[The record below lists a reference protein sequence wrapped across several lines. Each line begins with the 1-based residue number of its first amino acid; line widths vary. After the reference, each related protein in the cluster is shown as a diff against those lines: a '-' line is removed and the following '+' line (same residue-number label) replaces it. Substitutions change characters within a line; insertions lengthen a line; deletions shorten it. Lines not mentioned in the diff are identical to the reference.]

1 MSAWRM
7 LWRLLT
13 YDRRASAVN
22 VTLWGLFWVLPLA
35 TGLITRQIFNAISGG
50 APVSGIWVLLALLV
64 GAAAVRVAVN
74 LVGVMAWASYYFTLA
89 ALLRRNLLEVILGRP
104 GARALPDSP
113 GEALSRFRDDVD
125 ELLRLVEWVVDGTGI
140 ITAGVVGVAV
150 MFAIAPAVTA
160 VVLVPLL
167 AIIGV
172 VAGLRRRILTYRR
185 AVREATG
192 SVTDFVGEIF
202 GAVQAVK
209 VAGAEAAVV
218 GHLST
223 LNEVRRRAALRDSL
237 LTQLLD
243 AVFRST
249 VNVGIGL
256 VLLLAAR
263 SMRAGTFTV
272 GDFALFVFYLGLV
285 TEAMS
290 TIGNFVARIR
300 QAGVSVQRLIELIQ
314 GEPPESLARPTPV
327 YLTGPLPE
335 APAPARAEG
344 DRLEVLAVRG
354 LTFRDPETKRGIGGI
369 DLTLRRGSLTVVTGR
384 VGAGKTTVL
393 RALMGLLPK
402 QSGEIRWNDRVI
414 SDPAAFFVPPRA
426 AYVSQVPRLFS
437 EALKDNVLLG
447 LSEEHTDLSGAIWSA
462 VLERDVAALER
473 GLETLVG
480 PRGVKLSGGQVQR
493 AAAARM
499 FARTPEL
506 LVIDDL
512 SSALDVE
519 TEQMLWE
526 RLFARRDLT
535 CLAVSH
541 RRAAFRRADHI
552 VVLKDGR
559 IEAEGTLDELLQTSP
574 EMQRLWEADRAPAR
588 AR

>member
-1 MSAWRM
+1 MSAWRV

-13 YDRRASAVN
+13 YQPLASAVN
-22 VTLWGLFWVLPLA
+22 LLLWGLFWVLPLA

-50 APVSGIWVLLALLV
+50 AAVSGLWALLALLV
-64 GAAAVRVAVN
+64 GTAVVRVVVN
-74 LVGVMAWASYYFTLA
+74 LGGVTTWALYYFSLA
-89 ALLRRNLLEVILGRP
+89 ALLRRNLLRVILNRP
-104 GARALPDSP
+104 GARALPDTP

-125 ELLRLVEWVVDGTGI
+125 ELLRLVEWVVDGVGI
-140 ITAGVVGVAV
+140 ITAGVVGAVV
-150 MFAIAPAVTA
+150 MFVIAPAVTA
-160 VVLVPLL
+160 VVLLPLL
-167 AIIGV
+167 AIVGV
-172 VAGLRRRILTYRR
+172 VAALRRRILTYRR
-185 AVREATG
+185 QVREATG
-192 SVTDFVGEIF
+192 VVTEFVGEIF

-209 VAGAEAAVV
+209 VAGAEEAVV
-218 GHLST
+218 QHLGT
-223 LNEVRRRAALRDSL
+223 LNEVRRQAALRDSL
-237 LTQLLD
+237 LTELLD

-263 SMRAGTFTV
+263 SMRGGTFTV

-290 TIGNFVARIR
+290 MIGNFVARVR
-300 QAGVSVQRLIELIQ
+300 QTGVSVQRLTELLQ
-314 GEPPESLARPTPV
+314 GESPEELVRPGPV
-327 YLTGPLPE
+327 YLAGPLPE
-335 APAPARAEG
+335 APPLARDDG
-344 DRLEVLAVRG
+344 DRLETVTVRSLAY
-354 LTFRDPETKRGIGGI
+354 RDPETRRGIDGI
-369 DLTLRRGSLTVVTGR
+369 DFTLRRGSLTVITGR

-402 QSGEIRWNDRVI
+402 QSGEIRWNGRLI

-437 EALKDNVLLG
+437 EALRDNVLLG

-462 VLERDVAALER
+462 VLERDVAALEG

-499 FARTPEL
+499 FARAPEL

-519 TEQMLWE
+519 TERLLWE

-552 VVLKDGR
+552 IVLKDGR
-559 IEAEGTLDELLQTSP
+559 IEAEGTLDELLQTSS
-574 EMQRLWEADRAPAR
+574 EMQRLWEAERPAAA